1 MKVTAVPT
9 SSAIASFTAGAAVQ
23 ALTAALAANGVH
35 GVRDFRLLQDPS
47 DNAVIHVAELEV
59 VARIA
64 GSESHY
70 ARLGKELAVAAWV
83 ARHSVPAAAP
93 AHTPPTPQ
101 LTVAGARVITWWE
114 YLPNSGTAAYAD
126 HGALLARLH
135 QVPVPPFLPPLD
147 PWARTSDQ
155 ISLAALALPADDID
169 VMLRERARLRR
180 AWESSPWMH
189 TSTSVVHGDPYIGNS
204 LNVDGAGAHL
214 LDFEDSCVGPP
225 AWDFASV
232 LGAHRLGWVTG
243 ADWTA
248 FCDGFGADLSNLPAM
263 DVLADVLAFRR
274 CCWLAST
281 VARHGDR
288 IERARHRIATLS
300 LPLEDRG
307 W

>member
-1 MKVTAVPT
+1 VAD
-9 SSAIASFTAGAAVQ
+9 AIASFTE
-23 ALTAALAANGVH
+23 TAAFAALRCALAQSGIHGVH
-35 GVRDFRLLQDPS
+35 DMRLLQAPA
-47 DNAVIHVAELEV
+47 DNAVIHVPELEV
-59 VARIA
+59 IARIA

-93 AHTPPTPQ
+93 AHSPPTPQ
-101 LTVAGARVITWWE
+101 LTVTDGRVITWWE

-169 VMLRERARLRR
+169 VILRERARLRR
-180 AWESSPWMH
+180 AWESSPR
-189 TSTSVVHGDPYIGNS
+189 TNGSTGVVHGDPYIGNS

-214 LDFEDSCVGPP
+214 LDFEDTCVGLP

-243 ADWTA
+243 ADWAA
-248 FCDGFGADLSNLPAM
+248 FCDGYGADLTTLPDM
-263 DVLADVLAFRR
+263 DLLTDMLAFRR

-300 LPLEDRG
+300 SPLEHRG